1 MMMLLAFK
9 RLRSTK
15 LLQRFLP
22 MLLMAMFILPSLTP
36 TTAHADTKM
45 YKKVTT
51 NSLTTRTT
59 KSSSKCGTNAAFNA
73 CNYVAGGWL
82 MSHVDP
88 EGKAGGW
95 STSDDMSSGFNLVV
109 GRHFKPHWFGE
120 LSYTDMGGAE
130 LSNSAPAISDK
141 ENISYKVPSLHIGY
155 LLRAPNKQFNLFA
168 KGGISAIQN
177 KASAKRVPYEKQT
190 KVQATFGLG
199 AQWQAK
205 KSGLFA
211 RLGADFYDRDA
222 ITAGLTFGYKF
233 GKTHE
238 KVVTRVVKKAVIK
251 KTVIKRKPVVI
262 VKKPVV
268 KKPVKRVVK
277 RVVRKPVVKR
287 VVKRTVVRKPIV
299 KRIAKKAPA
308 ACQIGVLNGVNF
320 LSDSATLTQSA
331 KSRLVS
337 VARKLKSCTL
347 PKLILVGH
355 TDNVGSEKY
364 NLGLSKRR
372 VVSVKAFL
380 VKQGIRANRLGATGK
395 GETQPRASNKTKQGR
410 ATNRRVELR
419 SMK

>member
-1 MMMLLAFK
+1 MSKKTYYYHGFDRSSFLLKCLSKIVLFIMIGSSLSIMLE
-9 RLRSTK
+9 
-15 LLQRFLP
+15 LQ
-22 MLLMAMFILPSLTP
+22 
-36 TTAHADTKM
+36 ADTETFQYFKEPE
-45 YKKVTT
+45 TET
-51 NSLTTRTT
+51 L
-59 KSSSKCGTNAAFNA
+59 KSHSKCGTNAAFNA
-73 CNYVAGGWL
+73 CNYVGGGWV

-130 LSNSAPAISDK
+130 LSNSAPSISDK
-141 ENISYKVPSLHIGY
+141 ESISYKVPSLHIGY
-155 LLRAPNKQFNLFA
+155 LLRAPNKQFNMFA
-168 KGGISAIQN
+168 KGGVSAIQN

-238 KVVTRVVKKAVIK
+238 KVVTRVVKKAVVRK
-251 KTVIKRKPVVI
+251 PVVKRKPVVI
-262 VKKPVV
+262 VKKTIV
-268 KKPVKRVVK
+268 KKPVKLVVK
-277 RVVRKPVVKR
+277 KAVKKPVVK
-287 VVKRTVVRKPIV
+287 KVVRKPIV
-299 KRIAKKAPA
+299 KRIVKKAPA

-320 LSDSATLTQSA
+320 LSDSATLTQGA
-331 KSRLVS
+331 KSRLVG

-347 PKLILVGH
+347 PKLMLVGH

-395 GETQPRASNKTKQGR
+395 GETQPRASNNTKQGR